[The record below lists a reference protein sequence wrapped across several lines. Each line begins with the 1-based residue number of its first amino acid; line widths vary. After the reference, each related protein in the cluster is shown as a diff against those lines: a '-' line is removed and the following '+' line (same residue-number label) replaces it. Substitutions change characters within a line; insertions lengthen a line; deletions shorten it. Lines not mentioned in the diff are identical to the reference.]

1 VHLKSFTEKTNAGN
15 QQLQYEHCLAE
26 RKMAIARTALETIA
40 NGETDPGVVRELAR
54 LPEQVLGVCGPAVF
68 RTEVCMQDHSRLKSG
83 RIILA
88 PYLQFF
94 FRIGTFMASKNANKR
109 RQLDP
114 VGFHTVINA
123 MVLSVYLQNCKLF
136 FVHSGPPSR
145 VK

>member
-1 VHLKSFTEKTNAGN
+1 
-15 QQLQYEHCLAE
+15 LQNGEW
-26 RKMAIARTALETIA
+26 AIARTALETIA
-40 NGETDPGVVRELAR
+40 NGETDPGVRELAR
-54 LPEQVLGVCGPAVF
+54 LPEQVLLVCGPAVF
-68 RTEVCMQDHSRLKSG
+68 RTEVRMQDHSRLKSG

-114 VGFHTVINA
+114 VCFRTVINA
-123 MVLSVYLQNCKLF
+123 MVLSVYLENYKLF
-136 FVHSGPPSR
+136 IVHSGAPSK

>member
-1 VHLKSFTEKTNAGN
+1 MHLKSFTEKTNAGN
-15 QQLQYEHCLAE
+15 QQLQYKHSLAE
-26 RKMAIARTALETIA
+26 RKITIARTALETIA
-40 NGETDPGVVRELAR
+40 IGETGSGARELAR

-68 RTEVCMQDHSRLKSG
+68 RTEVCMQDHTRLKSG

-109 RQLDP
+109 RQLAP
-114 VGFHTVINA
+114 VCFYTVINA
-123 MVLSVYLQNCKLF
+123 MVLSVYLQNYKLF
-136 FVHSGPPSR
+136 FVHSGPPSK